1 MESWRVMV
9 SRLGGDGLMDKMI
22 SKVFPNIMILW
33 HSSVQLQ
40 AELLNGF
47 LSASTFF
54 ETGLKKEIQKDQ
66 DANRPAIS
74 SPKRSAVTATK
85 LHSPGIYELKN
96 CFREDFNLS
105 ALHL

>member
-1 MESWRVMV
+1 
-9 SRLGGDGLMDKMI
+9 
-22 SKVFPNIMILW
+22 
-33 HSSVQLQ
+33 VQLQ

-74 SPKRSAVTATK
+74 SPKRSAVAATK
-85 LHSPGIYELKN
+85 LHSPGIYEPKKLLQGRFQLVGFASLVNTVKSETYY
-96 CFREDFNLS
+96 C
-105 ALHL
+105 